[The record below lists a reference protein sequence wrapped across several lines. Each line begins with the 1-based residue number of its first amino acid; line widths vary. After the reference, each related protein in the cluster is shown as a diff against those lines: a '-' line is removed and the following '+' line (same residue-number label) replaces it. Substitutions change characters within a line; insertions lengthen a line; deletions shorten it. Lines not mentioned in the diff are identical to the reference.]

1 MLVILL
7 KEFIKSNAN
16 IKMII
21 KNKINVELN
30 MTIMSATLNIQNLKM
45 IYDKRFRCNNYQKK
59 LDEELKDNLLIHTN
73 FAHDIQKFM
82 HGLAK
87 NQ

>member
-1 MLVILL
+1 
-7 KEFIKSNAN
+7 
-16 IKMII
+16 
-21 KNKINVELN
+21 

-45 IYDKRFRCNNYQKK
+45 IYDKRFRCNKNYQKK

-82 HGLAK
+82 YGLAK